1 MKHKWTN
8 NLGLKI
14 VSLLVS
20 CLIWVVVTNTND
32 PESTQVYKNVPIT
45 IKNQDTIT
53 NANKTFTV
61 VDGVDK
67 INVYVTAR
75 KSVRSSLAADS
86 FIVKRIWRTI
96 MRHLEQFH
104 WRSVVKMEGSD
115 RKISE
120 CFHLP

>member
-45 IKNQDTIT
+45 IKNQ
-53 NANKTFTV
+53 
-61 VDGVDK
+61 GHH
-67 INVYVTAR
+67 Y
-75 KSVRSSLAADS
+75 
-86 FIVKRIWRTI
+86 
-96 MRHLEQFH
+96 
-104 WRSVVKMEGSD
+104 
-115 RKISE
+115 E
-120 CFHLP
+120 CQ

>member
-86 FIVKRIWRTI
+86 FIVKNIFCS
-96 MRHLEQFH
+96 L
-104 WRSVVKMEGSD
+104 
-115 RKISE
+115 
-120 CFHLP
+120 

>member
-75 KSVRSSLAADS
+75 KECT
-86 FIVKRIWRTI
+86 IVIGGR
-96 MRHLEQFH
+96 QFH
-104 WRSVVKMEGSD
+104 CKSGYGE
-115 RKISE
+115 
-120 CFHLP
+120 L

>member
-8 NLGLKI
+8 NLGLK
-14 VSLLVS
+14 VLSLLVS
-20 CLIWVVVTNTND
+20 CLIWLVVTNTND

-45 IKNQDTIT
+45 IKNQDTVT

-75 KSVRSSLAADS
+75 KTVRAALNSGS
-86 FIVKRIWRTI
+86 FTVKAD
-96 MRHLEQFH
+96 
-104 WRSVVKMEGSD
+104 MENYN
-115 RKISE
+115 E
-120 CFHLP
+120 AL